1 MCTSNFIRSHTVE
14 EKCDSIILH
23 YHFTVHVRN
32 SVKKRIAMLAGISLV
47 FFPHHVLPR
56 TWRPPSRN
64 FSQKRSTS
72 FFTTTNRTDI
82 SATVCLFFPKL
93 KVNAYK
99 SVNFHKRRNIRNNAT
114 EGNQISWNSYMECRQ
129 NGHDVEIVLLMQVR
143 TISKGVIFNK
153 FTGSYCVVLNQSDI
167 FLNRSLNWS
176 S

>member
-1 MCTSNFIRSHTVE
+1 VWLHNPTLSFYGARKKQC
-14 EKCDSIILH
+14 EKKN
-23 YHFTVHVRN
+23 RN
-32 SVKKRIAMLAGISLV
+32 VGGHITGF
-47 FFPHHVLPR
+47 FFPPCAPAHMA
-56 TWRPPSRN
+56 PS
-64 FSQKRSTS
+64 FQKFLSKKKHK

-153 FTGSYCVVLNQSDI
+153 FTGSYCAVLNQIRYLFEQIS
-167 FLNRSLNWS
+167 
-176 S
+176 